1 MFHFV
6 HLIMIELNG
15 IELNGIALHCIT
27 LNLGFRPYRE
37 YPSSWVIHT
46 LQKSNLTILET
57 MEFPIQYTRS
67 KILNQLQVAQKYL
80 HYLSYEPLVYG
91 LQRAIDDL
99 KEEVNVLFDQHP
111 NDGDDND
118 FYITSGFD
126 YLVIAEKPLE

>member
-1 MFHFV
+1 
-6 HLIMIELNG
+6 
-15 IELNGIALHCIT
+15 
-27 LNLGFRPYRE
+27 
-37 YPSSWVIHT
+37 
-46 LQKSNLTILET
+46 

-126 YLVIAEKPLE
+126 YLMIAEKPLEWNEMNKEEELEKGMNVKFPSGQAYAKTWFQKSRDLAWKLF